1 MTNYANGNGLPEEPL
16 LTPNEV
22 ASLAGLHPEVIRRE
36 IRRGNLKAH
45 KLTGRLRI
53 SRAAYH
59 DWLKRNL
66 H

>member
-1 MTNYANGNGLPEEPL
+1 MTNYTNSTGLLEEPL
-16 LTPNEV
+16 LTTNDV

-53 SRAAYH
+53 SRAAYQ